1 MYVIS
6 YFTPINPIFI
16 SPTYFSV
23 GNLIPAIG
31 LAVSLIFCSLH
42 RYYKIKWISV
52 VIISGLLIQLVI
64 SLIGSS
70 IFGVWIN
77 PLIIIYIICLMAAI
91 WNLYENFN
99 IKKGFKAF
107 FKQNSKVIIHI
118 GISFIL
124 IGTLSESIGGGLQDW
139 VYFTGFFTILLGIIP
154 SILVPFIKKS
164 N

>member
-1 MYVIS
+1 MFVIR
-6 YFTPINPIFI
+6 FFFPVNLIFI
-16 SPTYFSV
+16 DLAYYSV

-31 LAVSLIFCSLH
+31 LAISLIFCSLQ

-52 VIISGLLIQLVI
+52 VILSGLLLQLMI
-64 SLIGSS
+64 SFIISS
-70 IFGVWIN
+70 NFGVWLN
-77 PLIIIYIICLMAAI
+77 PLIIIYIICLMAAF